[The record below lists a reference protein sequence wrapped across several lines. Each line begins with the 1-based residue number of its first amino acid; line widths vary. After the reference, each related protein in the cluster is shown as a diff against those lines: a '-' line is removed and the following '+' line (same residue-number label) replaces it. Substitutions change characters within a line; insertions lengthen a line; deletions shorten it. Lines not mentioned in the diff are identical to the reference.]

1 MAKVEKSLL
10 HAQNV
15 VGKKFDELTSKLV
28 ASIQPF
34 LAKYSF
40 AEKPAY
46 GSQDTQ
52 DPIRDKILVEQATIL
67 QIVESS
73 AKTLRGLLKTR
84 IALFEEMLPQNQKQ
98 MDLLIQNAKAQHIA
112 VQDKFNSYTK
122 ALHPALSFDLSEPDW
137 ANHDFSQH
145 ILAKEIFAF
154 YTVDERTGIRYPVIV
169 PFLDSET
176 ALHFTFNT
184 LERKLHA
191 HNAMHSLVM
200 RICAMMPYSSMF
212 CLLDPSGMG
221 GEFPYLGQLQ
231 STRFGHSDTARLLED
246 VVDDIR
252 RISGSV
258 LSTDAKRLI
267 DVDAELRSGEKFE
280 FIVAAN
286 FPHGYDRRSIEL
298 LAQIAN
304 NGARAGKHVILLQD
318 TEADFPN
325 GVSIGAFKTLK
336 HPLGDL
342 ASKEKTYYSSVS
354 DSVISDLLGYLAKG
368 KPKEANLEFKHLV
381 DLDAT
386 ETWWK
391 GDASQ
396 VIQTSIGGAGGR
408 KNDLAL
414 WFGHSKDGRT
424 CSHGMLGATTGAGK
438 SNLYHVF
445 IMTLACRYSPE
456 ELQFYLIDGKQGVE
470 FQNYPQ
476 LPHARVVSLKTEP
489 ELARS
494 VLAELVDEME
504 RRNELFKSLKVED
517 IFGYRAAGSPSGKL
531 PRLLLIVDEFQTL
544 FEDDRDGVGSE
555 LMYKLSGQGRSAGI
569 HMFVGSQ
576 RFGAPDM
583 TKQTAIFGNMH
594 LRVGMNMSEA
604 DVTALQ
610 EFGPEGKK
618 QLRACKEKGQVVVN
632 DGLGDDRNN
641 KAGRVAFLE
650 RETQK
655 KLLAQLRAK
664 WEQEYPEQAD
674 RRTILLDGSGQP
686 SIIDNPQLRRLL
698 KENSTRPA
706 TANWQTFA
714 NAQPHEGGLGEAEW
728 YPVEHPTV
736 MWLGQE
742 MNIHGHARLIMRRRA
757 HEHLI
762 VVGDSNEARLGL
774 LGYALAQLPLN
785 HRDNNYR
792 LLVLDRSI
800 KGSPWSG
807 AIQFATE
814 QASKAGNNFHEK
826 FPSFSLQLEEVKAEL
841 ERRRSMDEERMLE
854 EPSIY
859 VVFNDAQRLNDIQKP
874 EVGLGSKS
882 RSDANKLLTDLLEHG
897 GEFGIH
903 LITTFDTM
911 RSVNKVFERREIE
924 GFRHKIALQMS
935 EEDSFSLMKTRRAA
949 RLQLSGKTPIYA
961 LYLDQMQNRPL
972 VFKPYCYISNDEQ
985 SSEEIFTKTINMFL
999 KKIAHWD
1006 DMMVEQDD
1014 VMEAAVVA

>member
-1 MAKVEKSLL
+1 MAKLDKSDR
-10 HAQNV
+10 HARNV
-15 VGKKFDELTSKLV
+15 VGKKFDELVSGLV

-34 LAKYSF
+34 LEKYTF
-40 AEKPAY
+40 VTKPPY
-46 GSQDTQ
+46 GSQDPQ
-52 DPIRDKILVEQATIL
+52 DSLRDKILVENATVA
-67 QIVESS
+67 QVVEKS
-73 AKTLRGLLKTR
+73 AKTLR
-84 IALFEEMLPQNQKQ
+84 
-98 MDLLIQNAKAQHIA
+98 DLLIKRVEIYEEMHPENQSKMDQLIQSAKNQQQSVKDQFDA
-112 VQDKFNSYTK
+112 FTK
-122 ALHPALSFDLSEPDW
+122 ALHPALSFDLGKPDW
-137 ANHDFSQH
+137 AKHDFAQN
-145 ILAKEIFAF
+145 ILANEIFVF
-154 YTVDERTGIRYPVIV
+154 FTKDELTGIQAPIVV
-169 PFLDSET
+169 PFLDSES

-184 LERKLHA
+184 PKGKENA
-191 HNAMHSLVM
+191 HGAMHSLVM
-200 RICAMMPYSSMF
+200 RICAMMPYSSKF

-221 GEFPYLGQLQ
+221 GEFPYQGQLQ
-231 STRFGHSDTARLLED
+231 SIRFGHSDTARLLED

-267 DVDAELRSGEKFE
+267 EVDAELRSGEKFE

-318 TEADFPN
+318 TNAELPN
-325 GVSIGAFKTLK
+325 GASMEAFKTLK
-336 HPLGDL
+336 PPMGDF
-342 ASKEKTYYSSVS
+342 ASKEKAYYTSVT
-354 DSVISDLLGYLAKG
+354 DSVISELLGYLVKG

-381 DLDAT
+381 DLDAPD
-386 ETWWK
+386 TWWK

-396 VIQTSIGGAGGR
+396 RIQTSIGGAGGR
-408 KNDLAL
+408 KNDLTL
-414 WFGHSKDGRT
+414 WFGHSQDGRT

-445 IMTLACRYSPE
+445 IMTLACQYSPD

-476 LPHARVVSLKTEP
+476 LPHARVVSLKTAP

-494 VLAELVDEME
+494 VLAELVEEME

-517 IFGYRAAGSPSGKL
+517 IFGYRAAGSPNGKL

-650 RETQK
+650 RDLQK
-655 KLLAQLRAK
+655 KLLSQLRAK
-664 WEQEYPEQAD
+664 WEAEYPEQSD
-674 RRTILLDGSGQP
+674 RRAILLDGSGQP
-686 SIIDNPQLRRLL
+686 SIVDNPQLRRLQ
-698 KENSTRPA
+698 KDNFTRPDNE
-706 TANWQTFA
+706 NWQKFA
-714 NAQPHEGGLGEAEW
+714 NAQPHEGGLGEPEW
-728 YPVEHPTV
+728 YSVEHPTV
-736 MWLGQE
+736 IWLGQE

-757 HEHLI
+757 HEHIIL
-762 VVGDSNEARLGL
+762 VGDGNEARLGL
-774 LGYALAQLPLN
+774 LGYTLAQIPLN
-785 HRDNNYR
+785 HDSHDYK

-800 KGSPWSG
+800 KGSPWNG
-807 AIQFATE
+807 AIKLVTE
-814 QASKAGNNFHEK
+814 QASTTDSSFHEI
-826 FPSFSLQLEEVKAEL
+826 FSSFWAQLQAVKTEL
-841 ERRRSMDEERMLE
+841 ERRREIDEEQMLQ

-859 VVFNDAQRLNDIQKP
+859 VVLNDAQRLNDIQKP

-882 RSDANKLLTDLLEHG
+882 RSDANKVLTDLLESG
-897 GEFGIH
+897 GELGIH
-903 LITTFDTM
+903 LIMTFDTM
-911 RSVNKVFERREIE
+911 RSVGKVFERREIE

-935 EEDSFSLMKTRRAA
+935 EEDSFSLMKTRRAS
-949 RLQLSGKTPIYA
+949 RLQIGGKIPIYA

-972 VFKPYCYISNDEQ
+972 VFKPYCYV
-985 SSEEIFTKTINMFL
+985 SSEEQTAEELFANTVSNL
-999 KKIAHWD
+999 LDNIANWNS
-1006 DMMVEQDD
+1006 D
-1014 VMEAAVVA
+1014 VQQEDILEAAVVA